1 LLRHGIP
8 TDREGCSG
16 GCHLECCKPR
26 EPIQNK
32 PMWLDEY
39 TCTLA
44 ASELTADTPIWKK
57 WIDDTLRARLRVGN
71 KFLSAMEASI
81 AYHCEKHGEDLPQDE
96 GQTAPFRGMAPDQLP
111 PAARTLHTASTYEN
125 LTYDGLAAI
134 DQWSSPA
141 AKKARGKQRRKE
153 KKRAK
158 EAEDAGTGG
167 STGVRGR
174 KKTARSRVRTHTPPR
189 PSPEWNSRPNSL
201 KNRFAAMMAHK
212 RDKGTQRSR
221 PQSTTQPGAPPIPA
235 VAPKTPTR
243 RRPAAPKTPPTASGR
258 KRTRTTQR
266 PGTTLG
272 AKRPRDKA
280 ARSR

>member
-1 LLRHGIP
+1 
-8 TDREGCSG
+8 
-16 GCHLECCKPR
+16 
-26 EPIQNK
+26 
-32 PMWLDEY
+32 MWLDEY
-39 TCTLA
+39 TCMLPADELA
-44 ASELTADTPIWKK
+44 VETETWYK
-57 WIDDTLRARLRVGN
+57 WTNETERARRRVGN
-71 KFLSAMEASI
+71 RFLAAMEASI
-81 AYHCEKHGEDLPQDE
+81 AWHWEKPGEDLPQDE

-201 KNRFAAMMAHK
+201 NNRYASMMAHK
-212 RDKGTQRSR
+212 RNKGTQRSR
-221 PQSTTQPGAPPIPA
+221 PPSTTQPGAPPIPA
-235 VAPKTPTR
+235 VAPRTP
-243 RRPAAPKTPPTASGR
+243 K
-258 KRTRTTQR
+258 
-266 PGTTLG
+266 
-272 AKRPRDKA
+272 
-280 ARSR
+280 